1 MRTTVTS
8 CLALVFLGLSG
19 CVFARARTNIA
30 DFHTRVESVIVG
42 QTRITEVSQL
52 LGSPPNNIIPAA
64 DGKTVFLYTFAD
76 SKTGGL
82 NLVIFNTRKSNVG
95 VDTALIIFDKN
106 GVVEQVNVSENSKD
120 LEWDWW
126 AFGS

>member
-1 MRTTVTS
+1 MPVAVRS
-8 CLALVFLGLSG
+8 PHQD
-19 CVFARARTNIA
+19 RAPLPPVRIGPRLP
-30 DFHTRVESVIVG
+30 HTGRDEPHG
-42 QTRITEVSQL
+42 QPASPC
-52 LGSPPNNIIPAA
+52 PPNNIIPAA
-64 DGKTVFLYTFAD
+64 GGKTVFLYTFAD

-82 NLVIFNTRKSNVG
+82 NLVIFNTRKTNVG